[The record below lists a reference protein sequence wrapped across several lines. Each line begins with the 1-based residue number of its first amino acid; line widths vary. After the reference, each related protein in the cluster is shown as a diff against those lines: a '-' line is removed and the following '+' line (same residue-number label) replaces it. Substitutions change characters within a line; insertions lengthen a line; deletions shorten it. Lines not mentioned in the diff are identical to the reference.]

1 MSMAKTFRSDFIIR
15 FDEEY
20 AKKMRGYFRSKG
32 GRLPRKPYLC
42 SRKQTNIPIIY
53 DISRRT

>member
-1 MSMAKTFRSDFIIR
+1 MSMEKTFRSDFIIR

-20 AKKMRGYFRSKG
+20 AKKMRGYL
-32 GRLPRKPYLC
+32 GRKAADCQESPTFAAGNRLIYLF
-42 SRKQTNIPIIY
+42 IY